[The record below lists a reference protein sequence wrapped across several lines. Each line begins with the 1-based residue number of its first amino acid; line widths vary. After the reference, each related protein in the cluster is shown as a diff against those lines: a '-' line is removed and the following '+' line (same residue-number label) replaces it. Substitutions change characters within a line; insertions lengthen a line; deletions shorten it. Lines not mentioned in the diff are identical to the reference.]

1 MYAHI
6 EISWIETD
14 EDSGQDSG
22 VQIIEDGI
30 EVSEIEDRYSVSDT
44 STAID
49 MAWKWIN
56 EMYSIPS
63 PTSVKDFELKIKFR
77 VQHNNNTKGE

>member
-6 EISWIETD
+6 EVSWIETD
-14 EDSGQDSG
+14 IDSGQDS

-44 STAID
+44 ATAID
-49 MAWKWIN
+49 MAWRWIN
-56 EMYSIPS
+56 EMYNIPS

-77 VQHNNNTKGE
+77 GQHNNNTKGE

>member
-1 MYAHI
+1 MYAKI
-6 EISWIETD
+6 EVSWIETD
-14 EDSGQDSG
+14 IDSGQDS

-44 STAID
+44 ATAID
-49 MAWKWIN
+49 MAWRWIN

-63 PTSVKDFELKIKFR
+63 PSSVKDFELTVKFR
-77 VQHNNNTKGE
+77 GQHNNNTKGE

>member
-1 MYAHI
+1 MYAVI
-6 EISWIETD
+6 EISWLETD
-14 EDSGQDSG
+14 IDSGQDS

-44 STAID
+44 ATAID

-56 EMYSIPS
+56 EMYNIPRPS
-63 PTSVKDFELKIKFR
+63 SVKNFEIKIKL
-77 VQHNNNTKGE
+77 KK